1 VTNSPRPETEEAY
14 VPGYDRLIL
23 FIGSLAH
30 TGFVPFA
37 SGTVA
42 VALWGVPLA
51 ILLLKIWQVT
61 VPVYV
66 AICIGLTLF
75 SIWVAGE
82 ADRVLNEKD
91 SRKNVIDEIPGYLI
105 ALIGLPASGPILIVA
120 FFLER
125 VIDIAKIWP
134 ANLIER
140 HFPGG
145 WGVVLDDVMAGIY
158 TVAILHALAYF
169 APTWFNALAM
179 ID

>member
-1 VTNSPRPETEEAY
+1 VTTSPQPESNTAR
-14 VPGYDRLIL
+14 VPRYDRLIL

-51 ILLLKIWQVT
+51 ILLLKIWQVSL
-61 VPVYV
+61 PVYV
-66 AICIGLTLF
+66 GICVALTLF

-105 ALIGLPASGPILIVA
+105 ALVGLPASGPILIIA

-140 HFPGG
+140 HLPGG

-158 TVAILHALAYF
+158 TVALLHAFRYF
-169 APTWFNALAM
+169 APAWFNALAM
-179 ID
+179 TE